1 MYMLERGRI
10 SCIQTVYML
19 INVVGATSIVFL
31 PGITAVA
38 AGRDAWLAPLLAIAP
53 GIYLAF
59 IIYSLGKR
67 FPGRTL
73 IEYLQ
78 VLLGP
83 WAGKLLGLLYVFFFL
98 HTNAVIIREFGELLV
113 SLVLPLT
120 PLAVIHGILLVL
132 CAWAVRGGLEIQAR
146 VMEFAFPFTLFLFM
160 AAVLLVVSEINPA
173 NLLPVLENGFK
184 PVIRASL
191 DPVGWRGEII
201 LLAMILPFMSRPDQG
216 GRCAYIAVI
225 AIGILLAL
233 DSLANTAVFGP
244 TVARLTFPT
253 FSLVRMVSVG
263 DFIER
268 IESVLVAIW
277 VLVIFGKVAIF
288 YYATVIGIAQL
299 GGLGDY
305 RPLVLPVGVLLAAL
319 SLMVVGSATELL
331 DYIIRGFYPFAY
343 IFEFIIPTALL
354 ALAAARGIKNCEGG
368 VCGGD
373 GKGR

>member
-1 MYMLERGRI
+1 MLERGRI